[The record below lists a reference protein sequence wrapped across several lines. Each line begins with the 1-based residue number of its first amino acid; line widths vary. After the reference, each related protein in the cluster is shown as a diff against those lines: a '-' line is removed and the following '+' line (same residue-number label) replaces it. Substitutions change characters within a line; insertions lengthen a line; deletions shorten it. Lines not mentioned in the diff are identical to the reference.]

1 MKIFNYGRALLVA
14 TLALTLISSAEAH
27 FLWLKISTPENAK
40 NASAHVYFAESPEPD
55 DPALLKQLGE
65 VTVHAVHTEE
75 NVTQTKLKLGEDSL
89 TANVSDEDALY
100 LLEHTYGT
108 FTRGESTML
117 LNYRCKTG
125 PSLGHDAWKRD
136 TKELLDLDLV
146 PMRKEDKIQVQV
158 FWKGKPASGIQVV
171 AVNPSYEDQE
181 LETDQHGMVSITGTE
196 HGLYT
201 FRARVVDETAGKYQ
215 ENDYESAR
223 YYTTLTL
230 PVANNSGKTIA
241 GKLLPAIPQPVSSL
255 GAAVISNDLYTY
267 GGAKGAAHSYDNESQ
282 GNQLWKLNMSK
293 PGGWESIAEGPRLQG
308 LAMVAHD
315 GKLYRVGGFTAKN
328 NVGDDHEL
336 WSQSD
341 FASFDPKTGQW
352 TDLPALPEPRSSHDA
367 AIIGDILYVVGGWS
381 MQGPDN
387 TTWHHTAWK
396 CDLSSSD
403 KKWQA
408 VTAPPFKR
416 RALSVAAHQGKL
428 YCIGGMQEEGSPT
441 KLVSIYNPKSE
452 KWTDGPEL
460 TGEKAIAG
468 FGTSSFA
475 LDGSLYV
482 STLEGLLLKLSDDQS
497 SWTNVGTLERA
508 RFFHRMLPV
517 SDSKLLFV
525 GGANMSVG
533 KFEEV
538 EVIDLK

>member
-125 PSLGHDAWKRD
+125 PSQGHDAWKRD

-282 GNQLWKLNMSK
+282 GNQLWKLNLSK

-336 WSQSD
+336 WPQSD

-387 TTWHHTAWK
+387 TT
-396 CDLSSSD
+396 
-403 KKWQA
+403 
-408 VTAPPFKR
+408 
-416 RALSVAAHQGKL
+416 
-428 YCIGGMQEEGSPT
+428 
-441 KLVSIYNPKSE
+441 
-452 KWTDGPEL
+452 
-460 TGEKAIAG
+460 
-468 FGTSSFA
+468 
-475 LDGSLYV
+475 
-482 STLEGLLLKLSDDQS
+482 
-497 SWTNVGTLERA
+497 
-508 RFFHRMLPV
+508 
-517 SDSKLLFV
+517 
-525 GGANMSVG
+525 
-533 KFEEV
+533 
-538 EVIDLK
+538 